1 MSETVNFKTNV
12 LLKNLVGKDLIND
25 DSIAVVELVKNAYD
39 ARSDSVRIRFEGL
52 DANGLTTPESR
63 LIISDSGTGMN
74 RSDIEDKWLNIA
86 YSDKKLAPSEHG
98 AYFAGN
104 KGIGRFSCD
113 RLGEQL
119 ALLTR
124 ARGGDLLHLDI
135 QWPEFEV
142 EGKKDFTIQQVNI
155 ELEAISSSRAEEL
168 SGTRMPTQG
177 TVLVISKLRSTWDRE
192 KLLNLKRSL
201 EKFLSPNQVF
211 LKKKFEIEIQ
221 VADLKKGDADRPHLD
236 KINGVVQS
244 QVFTKLQ
251 FKSTFIESEIDAQG
265 KTVHT
270 VLSHEGEPVFK
281 LTEKNI
287 LPLKNTRVVI
297 YFLNP
302 YKKAYFKRQTG
313 VRSIDFGSIFLFLNG
328 FRIAPYG
335 DRGDDWLGL
344 DVRKTQGTTRYLSS
358 RDLVGSVEVFDD
370 EELFKPISSREGL
383 KKTEAFIHLRDG
395 FILEVLKRLEKF
407 VVDGL
412 NWDSIPAQLRDEV
425 RADEGLD
432 WRRTPEHY
440 TESWDKKKQRI
451 ALSIM
456 TFVGSSQ
463 DRIIKFWFNPSLLEG
478 VYEQRAEEA
487 ERLLQE
493 IEGYDSTQID
503 SGLKQ
508 GLARFRKLLA
518 DKDEAA
524 RVARAEATNLRV
536 AVAQQKQR
544 LGKLTKETET
554 YKAQTLFL
562 QSVTSLDAK
571 SLVAF
576 HHEIC
581 LNASIIDNYIGKT
594 VKALRQIEGTGKA
607 LENLEKISLANKRIT
622 AIAQFATKANFKSS
636 TGKELTDIPSFFE
649 QYILNVARD
658 FIASGLTL
666 EVNNSVMEP
675 FEVRTRRIELSI
687 LIDNLI
693 SNASKAQARTVHV
706 GIAKKQGNTL
716 RISFVD
722 DGRGLSDAIGN
733 PEDIFEMGVT
743 TTTGSGL
750 GLYHSREIVRELGG
764 TIKAIPLTPKG
775 LEIRLELTR

>member
-1 MSETVNFKTNV
+1 MPETVNFKTNV

-52 DANGLTTPESR
+52 DANGVTTPESR
-63 LIISDSGTGMN
+63 LIISDSGTGMD

-113 RLGEQL
+113 RLGEEL

-124 ARGGDLLHLDI
+124 TRDGDLLHLDI
-135 QWPEFEV
+135 RWPEFEV
-142 EGKKDFTIQQVNI
+142 EGKKDFTIQQVDI
-155 ELEAISSSRAEEL
+155 ELETISPTRAEDL
-168 SGTRMPTQG
+168 SGTKMPTHG

-192 KLLNLKRSL
+192 KLLSLKRSL

-211 LKKKFEIEIQ
+211 LKKKFEIEIE
-221 VADLKKGDADRPHLD
+221 APDLKKGDAGRTYLD
-236 KINGVVQS
+236 KVNGVVEN

-270 VLSHEGEPVFK
+270 VLFHEGEPVFK
-281 LTEKNI
+281 LTERNA

-358 RDLVGSVEVFDD
+358 RDLVGRVEVFDD

-412 NWDSIPAQLRDEV
+412 NWDSIPAQLRDQV

-432 WRRTPEHY
+432 WKRTPEEY
-440 TESWDKKKQRI
+440 TESWDRKKQRI

-456 TFVGSSQ
+456 TFIGSSQ

-487 ERLLQE
+487 EKLLQE

-503 SGLKQ
+503 SGLRQ

-518 DKDEAA
+518 DKNEAA
-524 RVARAEATNLRV
+524 QVARTEAANLRV
-536 AVAQQKQR
+536 AVAQQKQK

-594 VKALRQIEGTGKA
+594 IKALRQIEGTGRA

-649 QYILNVARD
+649 QYIINVARD

-666 EVNNSVMEP
+666 EVNNSVTGP
-675 FEVRTRRIELSI
+675 FELKARRIELSI

-706 GIAKKQGNTL
+706 GITKTAGNGL

-722 DGRGLSDAIGN
+722 DGRGLSDAIAN
-733 PEDIFEMGVT
+733 PDDIFEMGVT

-764 TIKAIPLTPKG
+764 TIKAIPLAPKG
-775 LEIRLELTR
+775 LEIRLELLR